1 MGQKESI
8 LGVILSDKDLEA
20 IKRLYE
26 ARWCADIR
34 NWKEREVEDCMW
46 IVQCPDRTNN
56 IITELGFPL
65 HKVIDRLL
73 DKVFHDSKEKVRT
86 K

>member
-1 MGQKESI
+1 MPI
-8 LGVILSDKDLEA
+8 GVTLSDKDVEA

-26 ARWCADIR
+26 VRWCANIR
-34 NWKEREVEDCMW
+34 NWNEREVDDCMW
-46 IVQCPDRTNN
+46 IGHCPDRTNN
-56 IITELGFPL
+56 IISELGFPL

-86 K
+86 Q

>member
-1 MGQKESI
+1 MPV
-8 LGVILSDKDLEA
+8 GVTLSDKDIAA

-26 ARWCADIR
+26 VRWCADIR
-34 NWKEREVEDCMW
+34 NWKEREVEGCMW

-56 IITELGFPL
+56 TVCELGFPL
-65 HKVIDRLL
+65 HEVIDRLL

-86 K
+86 Q